1 MDTLVLAQAATNDS
15 TQQST
20 ETRDAFAAQLVPH
33 GVTWL
38 GGTDYQVHATVAF
51 FPVPGLSR
59 KGSIDNW
66 PSWIAG
72 RFIQDDGIRILVRE
86 AMTNGAGKLL
96 ATSVKNVFSDAYA
109 KLDTVD
115 KDGLTHLTALW
126 QTWFA
131 DMPGLR
137 ILLSEAATKTAG
149 EKTDMFQRDAQGN
162 IGSTPDVVSVP
173 RAELARQT
181 TLERAR
187 NLIESLAGAQSTAE
201 ADHATG
207 QRQMR
212 SEARPGSAQRPWSK
226 VPLGSERTRILRD
239 LLGNLTERSIGE
251 LRLAQVLETSPVQ
264 MAARDKEKADYKEK
278 TGKEFPNDAD
288 LNSWRDTLAVASK
301 PDQST
306 PLVYQP
312 FKWEDQKPANWGAAL
327 ELSLQ
332 DERHWLE
339 LTLAIQLEDQRN
351 AAREYA
357 SSCKD
362 CADACSAA
370 SLQLT
375 NYLQTLQGQRVAHR
389 ASDIK
394 ATAQSVMGTEPDH
407 AAAKDAA
414 AQNAS
419 TLQDYGDKPSEEGI
433 GVMQLRWHAL
443 QGMPALM
450 RAMHLVM
457 DVEFTLSASDLGG
470 LDASLPANGGLSD
483 PALFLEFAIQATD
496 ENGLDCI
503 HQPLWTL
510 TKLRLPAE
518 DADNKSK
525 SGVGHCWPATTE
537 EWALRRAVLEDTR
550 TLSLAAPEDTG
561 FLDQVDAVIDLDAPL
576 KANNQTFRRYDI
588 FSLNTTIA
596 SEAEQRRQAAEAQV
610 KGAGTVMPEEELT
623 SVMETSTLK
632 TGGLQIVDRWRQGA
646 VIDEIFTSCKAQS
659 PNGRRVDAND
669 LLIGY
674 RFDVGLPRPDD
685 KRNWSSLSERIVR
698 YQHSLPDQPVD
709 LDVIASA
716 FSPPGDD
723 GARSVDGATVAM
735 GTRMVVNSQGGIA
748 NGGQETAYAEQ
759 LLAVWD
765 GDPIGMRTGA
775 FESYAD
781 AVDLPVTRIL
791 SLPEKGDLRAHR
803 LRFGGAYALGARAV
817 LVGGV
822 CTPLGR
828 AIKLY
833 DGGLGRGMAYPTKKT
848 AELQR
853 FLRQERIGP
862 PMVAVDASILLGEFG
877 SERKGIDG
885 KDMVVRSPPDNAV
898 ADEEHRWRF
907 QPDETARMLFAP
919 LADLDFAVMHSVF
932 DVAGRRPAG
941 KPPGGLQDVDY
952 DSDWGGFPLFDPK
965 EPPEP
970 TAIRGRYRVYESH
983 DAQGNELAQKVTP
996 GGFAVFRRRS
1006 RPDPKTG
1013 PAQAPIRTQE
1023 YYPDPAARYLIVA
1036 LRYPDQPNRYLDG
1049 EAIQVPFYNSQSDE
1063 KSSATPGYPDARP
1076 IRVKVKAVQ
1085 GSANATLAS
1094 YDDLRARAMQAGIR
1108 LVEPAK
1114 GQTPATVTLCLYP
1127 GEDFEVET
1135 WCVPALAH
1143 LQAWFD
1149 LPEAMALIM
1158 NCASDNRSVQFCRP
1172 RSGMAGDNADD
1183 NVRLRR
1189 GETSVSWRDVKSVAS
1204 SVYTTLLR
1212 RPLPDI
1218 ASVRRLRAVHAAGLP
1233 QQSPEGN
1240 DIRLIRLSEKTQKT
1254 WLERGEGPDEDEDGG
1269 SKVIALGNVTFDPD
1283 TTETLEL
1290 HAEAAMPFGGAMDNL
1305 ELGRSFYGRARG
1317 EWPRTRDGADGE
1329 PEPIKLSQRLPAAG
1343 GKPTYMDELFG
1354 FDVAHDGKVEPRRG
1368 RGVVA
1373 RWQVERTQQSPAS
1386 LDDLTRRG
1394 KYSNDGDKQQE
1405 GTNTKSR
1412 SVLEGIFPDTL
1423 ARRVSVWMAATSRTA
1438 RQIPDRP
1445 SYPTPEQARIDQER
1459 LLKEG
1464 KRTEIILPAT
1474 ERPAALTPKSLLP
1487 SYAWST
1493 EGKVRSRR
1501 TKVRIRLRRPWWTS
1515 GEEERLGIVIWPP
1528 NLMNASGI
1536 DDDQEWTKGDLA
1548 QGIVERN
1555 SPMGRREGPREIDL
1569 HRFADAKDAMWRE
1582 GFFTDADLG
1591 SGGGYVTRWGAD
1603 PIFASEEMAWLIGG
1617 SAFRDISDCGVD
1629 FAQQI
1634 DLIETEG
1641 SNPGDL
1647 WPKEEIYKPRF
1658 VANALMPIPDADD
1671 RSDGEADTVTSPKK
1685 PTNSTLTPEFMMVSL
1700 ATYMPRFDP
1709 DFEHWYVDV
1718 DLDVGHARDPFV
1730 RFGLVRFQPF
1740 AKRHLQVSQPVVEWV
1755 QVVGYLRS
1763 ASASRVPRAGRDW
1776 VSVDVGTATGVDAG
1790 KGPGMQFPGTAPGET
1805 PLLRITLIECTLSPH
1820 GQILERVARLDPAE
1834 RTNNTLG
1841 DSIDKQAGGLVIKT
1855 CQADA
1860 GGSQLL
1866 NLQLP
1871 IPASAE
1877 AQRAHFAVLVEEL
1890 TMTSRSTFS
1899 NEPIRRDSDILENER
1914 SIESGVRFAVRVELD
1929 APEPQPN

>member
-15 TQQST
+15 TQQPV

-38 GGTDYQVHATVAF
+38 DGTDYRIGATIAF
-51 FPVPGLSR
+51 FPVPGSSR
-59 KGSIDNW
+59 TGPIDTW

-72 RFIQDDGIRILVRE
+72 RFKQDDGIRILVRE

-96 ATSVKNVFSDAYA
+96 ASSVRNVFSDAYA
-109 KLDTVD
+109 KLDTAD
-115 KDGLTHLTALW
+115 KDGLAHLTGLW

-137 ILLSEAATKTAG
+137 TLLSEAATKTAG
-149 EKTDMFQRDAQGN
+149 EKTDMFQRDSKGN
-162 IGSTPDVVSVP
+162 IGSTPDVISVP

-187 NLIESLAGAQSTAE
+187 NLIESLAGAQSAAE
-201 ADHATG
+201 SDHANG

-212 SEARPGSAQRPWSK
+212 SQARSGPAQRPWSK
-226 VPLGSERTRILRD
+226 VPLGSERMRILRD
-239 LLGNLTERSIGE
+239 LLGDLSKRSVGE
-251 LRLAQVLETSPVQ
+251 LRLAQALVESPVQ
-264 MAARDKEKADYKEK
+264 TYALTNEKADYLKR
-278 TGKEFPNDAD
+278 TGKELPEDAD
-288 LNSWRDTLAVASK
+288 LKTWRDALAAAIKS
-301 PDQST
+301 DQTT
-306 PLVYQP
+306 PLTYQP
-312 FKWEDQKPANWGAAL
+312 FKWENQKPADWGPAL

-339 LTLAIQLEDQRN
+339 LTLAIQLDDQRN

-362 CADACSAA
+362 CADACSAG

-375 NYLQTLQGQRVAHR
+375 DYLQTLQGQRVAHR

-394 ATAQSVMGTEPDH
+394 ATAQSVMGTERDNP
-407 AAAKDAA
+407 ATKDAA

-419 TLQDYGDKPSEEGI
+419 TLQDYGDRPSEEGI

-450 RAMHLVM
+450 RAMHLTM
-457 DVEFTLSASDLGG
+457 DIEFTLSAADLGG
-470 LDASLPANGGLSD
+470 LDALLPANGGLSD

-496 ENGLDCI
+496 ENNQDCI
-503 HQPLWTL
+503 HQQLWTL
-510 TKLRLPAE
+510 TKLRLPEE
-518 DADNKSK
+518 DADDKSK
-525 SGVGHCWPATTE
+525 SEIGHCWPATTE
-537 EWALRRAVLEDTR
+537 EWALRRAVLENTP
-550 TLSLAAPEDTG
+550 TWSLGAPEETG

-576 KANNQTFRRYDI
+576 KANNQSFRRYDV

-596 SEAEQRRQAAEAQV
+596 SEAEQRRQAAETQV
-610 KGAGTVMPEEELT
+610 KDAGTAMPEAEQAAAA
-623 SVMETSTLK
+623 ETSTLK

-646 VIDEIFTSCKAQS
+646 VIDEIFTSCNAQL

-674 RFDVGLPRPDD
+674 RFDVGLPRRDD

-709 LDVIASA
+709 LNVIANA

-723 GARSVDGATVAM
+723 GARPVDGATVAM
-735 GTRMVVNSQGGIA
+735 GTRIVINSQGGIA
-748 NGGQETAYAEQ
+748 NGGQETAFAEQ

-775 FESYAD
+775 FDGHAE
-781 AVDLPVTRIL
+781 AVDLPVTRTL
-791 SLPEKGDLRAHR
+791 SLPVKGDLRAHR

-822 CTPLGR
+822 CAPLGR

-833 DGGLGRGMAYPTKKT
+833 DGGLRRGMAYPSKKT

-862 PMVAVDASILLGEFG
+862 PIVAVDASTVLAEFA

-885 KDMVVRSPPDNAV
+885 KDMVVRSPPDYAA
-898 ADEEHRWRF
+898 ADEVHGWRF

-919 LADLDFAVMHSVF
+919 LVDLDFAVMHSVF
-932 DVAGRRPAG
+932 DAAAQRLAGN
-941 KPPGGLQDVDY
+941 PPGGLQDVDY

-970 TAIRGRYRVYESH
+970 TAIRGRYRAYESH
-983 DAQGNELAQKVTP
+983 DAQGNELEQKVTP
-996 GGFAVFRRRS
+996 GGFAVFRRRPQ
-1006 RPDPKTG
+1006 PDLKAGT
-1013 PAQAPIRTQE
+1013 AQAPIRTQE
-1023 YYPDPAARYLIVA
+1023 YYPDPAARYLIIA
-1036 LRYPDQPNRYLDG
+1036 LRYPDQPNRYLAG
-1049 EAIQVPFYNSQSDE
+1049 EAIQVPFYNDPSDE
-1063 KSSATPGYPDARP
+1063 KSSGTPGYPDARP
-1076 IRVKVKAVQ
+1076 IRIKVKAVQ
-1085 GSANATLAS
+1085 GTANATLAS

-1108 LVEPAK
+1108 LFEPAK

-1135 WCVPALAH
+1135 WCVPALTQ

-1149 LPEAMALIM
+1149 LAEAMALIM
-1158 NCASDNRSVQFCRP
+1158 NCASDNRSVQFCRLKP
-1172 RSGMAGDNADD
+1172 GKARDNPDD
-1183 NVRLRR
+1183 DVRLRR
-1189 GETSVSWRDVKSVAS
+1189 GETSVSWWDVKSAAS

-1218 ASVRRLRAVHAAGLP
+1218 ASVRRLRAIHAAGLP
-1233 QQSPEGN
+1233 KQTPQGS
-1240 DIRLIRLSEKTQKT
+1240 DIRLLRLSEKTQKT

-1269 SKVIALGNVTFDPD
+1269 SKVIAVGNVTFDPD

-1290 HAEAAMPFGGAMDNL
+1290 HAEAAMPFGGALDNL

-1317 EWPRTRDGADGE
+1317 EWPRTLDGEDGE

-1343 GKPTYMDELFG
+1343 GKLTYMDELFG
-1354 FDVAHDGKVEPRRG
+1354 FDVARDGKVEPRRG

-1373 RWQVERTQQSPAS
+1373 RWQVERTQKSPAS
-1386 LDDLTRRG
+1386 LADLTRQG
-1394 KYSNDGDKQQE
+1394 KHSNDGDKKQE
-1405 GTNTKSR
+1405 GANTKSR
-1412 SVLEGIFPDTL
+1412 SVLEGIFPDTQ

-1459 LLKEG
+1459 LLKES

-1528 NLMNASGI
+1528 NLMEASGI

-1555 SPMGRREGPREIDL
+1555 SPMAWREGPREIDL
-1569 HRFADAKDAMWRE
+1569 HRFADGKDAMWRE

-1617 SAFRDISDCGVD
+1617 SAFRDISDSGAD
-1629 FAQQI
+1629 FAAPI
-1634 DLIETEG
+1634 DLIKTEG
-1641 SNPGDL
+1641 AAPGVL

-1671 RSDGEADTVTSPKK
+1671 RRDKEAGGGTNAQEPA
-1685 PTNSTLTPEFMMVSL
+1685 NSTLAPEFMMVSL

-1740 AKRHLQVSQPVVEWV
+1740 AQRHLQVSQPVAEWV

-1763 ASASRVPRAGRDW
+1763 ASATRVPRAGRDW

-1790 KGPGMQFPGTAPGET
+1790 KDSGKQYPGTAPGET

-1834 RTNNTLG
+1834 MTDSALG
-1841 DSIDKQAGGLVIKT
+1841 GGIDKQAGGLVIKT
-1855 CQADA
+1855 CQAEA
-1860 GGSQLL
+1860 GASQLL

-1890 TMTSRSTFS
+1890 TMTPRSTFS
-1899 NEPIRRDSDILENER
+1899 NEPIRKDADILDNER

-1929 APEPQPN
+1929 ASEPPPD